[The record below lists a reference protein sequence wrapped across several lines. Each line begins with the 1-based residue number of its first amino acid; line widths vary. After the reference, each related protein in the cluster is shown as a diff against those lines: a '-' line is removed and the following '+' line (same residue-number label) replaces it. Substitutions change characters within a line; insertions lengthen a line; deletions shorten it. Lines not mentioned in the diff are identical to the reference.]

1 MQSASTARSASNS
14 ATGSL
19 DYIDTLVSGATSQG
33 LYQVVVDGQY
43 INNVMTG
50 SLKTLGYTVEVKY
63 DSMGSFPRYNIKW

>member
-63 DSMGSFPRYNIKW
+63 DSMGSFPRYYVKW

>member
-1 MQSASTARSASNS
+1 MQSASTARSASNTT
-14 ATGSL
+14 TGSL

-33 LYQVVVDGQY
+33 LYQVVVEGQY
-43 INNVMTG
+43 INNTMTG

>member
-14 ATGSL
+14 VTGSL

-63 DSMGSFPRYNIKW
+63 DSKN

>member
-14 ATGSL
+14 VTGSL

-63 DSMGSFPRYNIKW
+63 DSMGSFPRYYVKW